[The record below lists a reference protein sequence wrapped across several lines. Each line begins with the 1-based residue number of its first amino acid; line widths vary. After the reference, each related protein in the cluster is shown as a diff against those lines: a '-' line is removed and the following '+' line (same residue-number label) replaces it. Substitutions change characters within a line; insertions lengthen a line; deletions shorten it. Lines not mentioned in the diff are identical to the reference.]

1 MVGQQVVVIGGGTMG
16 AGIAQSLLEVGTEV
30 VLVESSPEYTDA
42 ALGRVRDGLAR
53 RYRKDDDPEAALA
66 RALARCRVTAGLEPV
81 PEVALVIEAVPENE
95 ALKIEVLVAA
105 EATYPDAAVIATN
118 TSSLSIDRMAKSLGR
133 PERFVGMHFFNP
145 VPLSQLVEI
154 VVGSSTA
161 PQTTAAAR
169 RWTERLGKT
178 AIEVKD
184 SPGFATSRLGVAIG
198 LEAIRMVEEGVASV
212 EDIDRGM
219 VLGYKYPIGPLEL
232 SDLVGIDVRLA
243 IAEYLAA
250 TLGERLEPPQLMRD
264 MVARG
269 ETGKKAG
276 TGFYDWSGGTPA
288 PRAPAGR

>member
-1 MVGQQVVVIGGGTMG
+1 MG
-16 AGIAQSLLEVGTEV
+16 AGIAQSLLEVGATV
-30 VLVESSPEYTDA
+30 LLVESSPEYAET

-53 RYRKDDDPEAALA
+53 RHRKADDPEAAVA
-66 RALARCRVTAGLEPV
+66 RALSGLRVTVGPDPAPDAE
-81 PEVALVIEAVPENE
+81 LVIEAVPEDE
-95 ALKIEVLVAA
+95 ALKTRVLA
-105 EATYPDAAVIATN
+105 EAEAAYPDAVLATN
-118 TSSLSIDRMAKSLGR
+118 TSSLSVDRMAKSLSR
-133 PERFVGMHFFNP
+133 PDRFVGMHFFNP

-154 VVGSSTA
+154 VVGSTTDPA
-161 PQTTAAAR
+161 TTAVAR
-169 RWTERLGKT
+169 QWTERLGKT

-243 IAEYLAA
+243 IAEYLAS
-250 TLGERLEPPQLMRD
+250 TLGERFAAPQLMRD

-276 TGFYDWSGGTPA
+276 KGFYDWSQ
-288 PRAPAGR
+288 R

>member
-1 MVGQQVVVIGGGTMG
+1 VVSTVVVIGGGTMG
-16 AGIAQSLLEVGTEV
+16 AGIAQSLLEVGATV
-30 VLVESSPEYTDA
+30 LLVESSAEYAET
-42 ALGRVRDGLAR
+42 ALGRVREGLAR
-53 RYRKDDDPEAALA
+53 RHRKADDPDAAVA
-66 RALARCRVTAGLEPV
+66 RALAGLRVTVGTEPA
-81 PEVALVIEAVPENE
+81 PDAELVIEAVPEDE
-95 ALKIEVLVAA
+95 ALKTRVLTGA
-105 EATYPDAAVIATN
+105 ESAYPDAVVATN
-118 TSSLSIDRMAKSLGR
+118 TSSLSVDRMAKSLSR

-161 PQTTAAAR
+161 PETTAVAR
-169 RWTERLGKT
+169 SWTERLGKT

-243 IAEYLAA
+243 IAEYLAS
-250 TLGERLEPPQLMRD
+250 TLGERFTPPQLMRD

-276 TGFYDWSGGTPA
+276 KGFYDWSQ
-288 PRAPAGR
+288 R